1 MSARKPATTKSTAKK
16 AAVAKAA
23 PSHPTWADMIK
34 ECIAVN
40 TEDARIGVS
49 RPQIK
54 KYVET
59 KYKLEI
65 GAAQSTQLAKAISTG
80 ADKGVFVLPKGPS
93 GRVKL
98 APKSKPADTSS
109 KENKPA
115 PKPVSKSKAATT
127 KAKTAKAAPASK
139 SAAKTATAKKA
150 VSPAKSKAPAAKK
163 VAPKKVLAGKS
174 KAKAAPA
181 KKTTTASKRAPGK
194 KAATGTSAASK
205 AKAATK
211 KAPTKKAAPKKEVA
225 KKEVAKPATRV
236 PRKSPTKRS

>member
-1 MSARKPATTKSTAKK
+1 MSAKKPAATKSTAKK
-16 AAVAKAA
+16 SAATKAA

-80 ADKGVFVLPKGPS
+80 AERGIFVLPKGPS

-98 APKSKPADTSS
+98 APKSKPTDTSS

-115 PKPVSKSKAATT
+115 SKSKAVAAAPKVKTT
-127 KAKTAKAAPASK
+127 KAAPASK
-139 SAAKTATAKKA
+139 GAAKTAAKPTKKA
-150 VSPAKSKAPAAKK
+150 ISSVKSKTPALKK
-163 VAPKKVLAGKS
+163 LAPKKVLAGKA
-174 KAKAAPA
+174 KAKAAKKTTIAGKRAPA
-181 KKTTTASKRAPGK
+181 KKAVTGPASKV
-194 KAATGTSAASK
+194 KAL
-205 AKAATK
+205 TK
-211 KAPTKKAAPKKEVA
+211 KASVKKLAPKKEVA
-225 KKEVAKPATRV
+225 KPAAKV